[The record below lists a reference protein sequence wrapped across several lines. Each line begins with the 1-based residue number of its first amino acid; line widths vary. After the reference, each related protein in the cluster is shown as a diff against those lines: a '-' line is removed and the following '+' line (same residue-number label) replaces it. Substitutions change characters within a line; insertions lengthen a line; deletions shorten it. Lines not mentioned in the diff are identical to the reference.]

1 MSGHDGRAIAA
12 SIDRPSEFAVIFDRH
27 AESIRRFA
35 VRRLGD
41 SRADDVVAEAFRIA
55 YERRATFDVSAPS
68 ALPWLYGIAAN
79 LVRREHRSHERWMRA
94 LGRAGGQRDRAV
106 DPLLDVDARLDAAS
120 LRPALVD
127 ALLALVDI
135 DREILLLVAW
145 EGLRTGE
152 VATALGLQP
161 SYTGVRLHR
170 ARAHVRVHLARS
182 GFTKETVPD
191 AH

>member
-12 SIDRPSEFAVIFDRH
+12 SIGRPSEFAVIFDRH

-35 VRRLGD
+35 VRRLGE
-41 SRADDVVAEAFRIA
+41 SRADDVIAEVFRIA
-55 YERRATFDVSAPS
+55 FERRATFDVSARS

-79 LVRREHRSHERWMRA
+79 LVRREHRAHARWMRA
-94 LGRAGGQRDRAV
+94 LGRADGQRDRSI

-127 ALLALVDI
+127 ALLALTDI

-161 SYTGVRLHR
+161 TYTAVRLHR
-170 ARAHVRVHLARS
+170 TRSNVRDHLARA

-191 AH
+191 AL